1 MVPFFILYML
11 RCFDHVWLFVT
22 PWTIACQ
29 TSLSMGFS
37 RQEYGSGLPR
47 PPLGDLPDPGIE
59 PTSPVSPTLQGRFF
73 TTQPPGEPIYIYMK
87 LNAKKRWKNVTRWYR
102 NVFGEFCKVT
112 PRKIYGERQQNL
124 CCSHFQREYELN
136 SIHTT
141 WMALEWRQRTQIGLL
156 QSTQKCLDTHMQL
169 RKHIIT
175 AHLSAERLSKNSYL
189 YWHVLT
195 VSSHVKIPIMY
206 FW

>member
-1 MVPFFILYML
+1 MLWSCLTLCDPMDYSLPDFSVHGILQARIREWVAMPSSRRSSRPRDRTHISCISYIARQILYHSATRGAHL
-11 RCFDHVWLFVT
+11 
-22 PWTIACQ
+22 
-29 TSLSMGFS
+29 
-37 RQEYGSGLPR
+37 
-47 PPLGDLPDPGIE
+47 
-59 PTSPVSPTLQGRFF
+59 
-73 TTQPPGEPIYIYMK
+73 YIYMK

-169 RKHIIT
+169 QKHIIT
-175 AHLSAERLSKNSYL
+175 AHLRAERLCRR
-189 YWHVLT
+189 T
-195 VSSHVKIPIMY
+195 VICTGTL
-206 FW
+206 